1 MQKIAEKIRS
11 ISGLTLIDLYIIR
24 KFLGTFF
31 YSIALLIIVVII
43 FDISEKI
50 DDFIDKKAPLSAIIF
65 DYYLNFIPFFINLFS
80 SLFTFISVV
89 FFTSRL
95 AARTEI
101 IAILSSGISFR
112 RLLRPYMIAA
122 SFLVILTIY
131 LANFLIPVLNIDL
144 REFEKKYI
152 KNPVTSRDIDI
163 HMQINPGTFMYVE
176 SWDNSRAQGTRFS
189 LEQFENGRMISK
201 ITSDRIVWD
210 SISDR
215 WKITEYVIRTID
227 SMNYQ
232 TITRGASIDTTINI
246 TPAEFVIDIEDIKT
260 MNYMQLRR
268 FIDRETLKGSK
279 NIKVYEVEKYKR
291 IAFPVSAL
299 ILTIIGVALS
309 SRKIRGGI
317 GMHLGLGIALTFS
330 YILFMQV
337 STQFAIYG
345 SLQPMAAVWLPNLF
359 FGIIAVWLLKIAPK

>member
-1 MQKIAEKIRS
+1 MLKNIDKLRRLT
-11 ISGLTLIDLYIIR
+11 GLTIIDLYIIR

-31 YSIALLIIVVII
+31 YSIALLISVVII

-50 DDFIDKKAPLSAIIF
+50 DDFIDKQAPLSAIIF

-80 SLFTFISVV
+80 ALFTFISVV

-112 RLLRPYMIAA
+112 RLLRPYIIAA

-152 KNPVTSRDIDI
+152 KNPIKTRDIDI
-163 HMQINPGTFMYVE
+163 HMQISPGTFMYVE
-176 SWDNSRAQGTRFS
+176 SWDNSKNQGTRFS
-189 LEQFENGRMISK
+189 LEQFERGRMISK
-201 ITSDRIVWD
+201 ITSDRITWD
-210 SISDR
+210 TASSHWQIHDY
-215 WKITEYVIRTID
+215 ILRTID

-232 TITRGASIDTTINI
+232 TLTRGKILDTAMTMN
-246 TPAEFVIDIEDIKT
+246 PAEFVIDVEDIKT
-260 MNYMQLRR
+260 MNYSQLRN

-330 YILFMQV
+330 YILFMQI
-337 STQFAIYG
+337 SSQFAIYG
-345 SLQPMAAVWLPNLF
+345 SLQPMAAVWMPNLF